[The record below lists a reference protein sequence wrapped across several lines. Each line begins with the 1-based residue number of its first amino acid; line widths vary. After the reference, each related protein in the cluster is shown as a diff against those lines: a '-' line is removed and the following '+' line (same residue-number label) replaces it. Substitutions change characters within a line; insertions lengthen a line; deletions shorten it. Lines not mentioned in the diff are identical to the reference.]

1 MFLPKYVEEILDET
15 TINQSG
21 KKEKIVLQ
29 KINLIN
35 GDKTVIELNNISFW
49 FWLLFMFTVLLLI
62 LKLDRLFNDLKF
74 KNATLSYEIEQ
85 KIWELWSTHPSD
97 KNLTAMLAEGSNLVN
112 KQKFDQAIVVFSK
125 VIDLDPKWA
134 EAWNKRA
141 TVLYMIGEFQKSQ
154 DDIDKVLE
162 LEERHFGALAGQGLV
177 NIQLENYDKAI
188 MSYKKAQQIY
198 PKMKSPK
205 IMIKQIEEL
214 IRSQSI

>member
-1 MFLPKYVEEILDET
+1 MKR
-15 TINQSG
+15 
-21 KKEKIVLQ
+21 
-29 KINLIN
+29 
-35 GDKTVIELNNISFW
+35 
-49 FWLLFMFTVLLLI
+49 LFLI
-62 LKLDRLFNDLKF
+62 LVFYLFSQISSFSNERDVRLNQLFNELKAN
-74 KNATLSYEIEQ
+74 KSKVSSIVEQEIW
-85 KIWELWSTHPSD
+85 KIWSTHPTD
-97 KNLTAMLAEGSNLVN
+97 AKLTAKLEEGSQFVRDQQFLKAIEIFTEVIN
-112 KQKFDQAIVVFSK
+112 FDQN
-125 VIDLDPKWA
+125 WA

-141 TVLYMIGEFQKSQ
+141 TVFYLIGEFKKSQ